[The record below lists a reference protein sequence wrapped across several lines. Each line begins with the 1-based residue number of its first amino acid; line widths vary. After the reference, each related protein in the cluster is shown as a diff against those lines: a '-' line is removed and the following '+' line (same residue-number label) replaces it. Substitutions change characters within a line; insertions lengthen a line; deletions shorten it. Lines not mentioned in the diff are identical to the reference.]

1 MAITGRFRGARG
13 REVPSVRAR
22 IILPSLGVEGDVTFL
37 LDTGADVTLIM
48 PKDAHRLGIAHAS
61 LETSGGLVRGVGGA
75 SRLYR
80 AEASLVFS
88 DHTNSYVYQTELAI
102 VEPSE
107 HAEALP
113 SLLGRDILNR
123 WLLRYEAPRNVLE
136 ADVATADLVLP
147 RRG

>member
-1 MAITGRFRGARG
+1 MAITGWFRGTRG
-13 REVPSVRAR
+13 REVPVVRAR
-22 IILPSLGVEGDVTFL
+22 ILVPEQEVEGDITFL
-37 LDTGADVTLIM
+37 LDTGADVSLIM
-48 PKDAHRLGIAHAS
+48 PKDAHRLGISHEA
-61 LETSGGLVRGVGGA
+61 LEPTGGLVRGVGGS

-80 AEASLVFS
+80 AEASLMFL
-88 DHTNSYVYQTELAI
+88 DRDNSYVYQTELAI

-136 ADVATADLVLP
+136 AEVDTADLVIP
-147 RRG
+147 RLR